1 MTNAQL
7 VLEKIKSTLCH
18 EGTTYKG
25 NSGTYMFIEGKTTSE
40 GTINGVVK
48 KLDEQG
54 GAKTA
59 GSFKVLE
66 DGTVM
71 RFTGIATKTSKEI
84 TLDIQAQDPSHN
96 SMEEQAEMPDAN
108 PGAEPEIEPKPEAIA
123 V

>member
-25 NSGTYMFIEGKTTSE
+25 KSGTYMFVEGKTTSE

-48 KLDEQG
+48 KLDDQG
-54 GAKTA
+54 VSKTA
-59 GSFKVLE
+59 GSFKILE

-71 RFTGIATKTSKEI
+71 RFTGIATKTSQAITKEI
-84 TLDIQAQDPSHN
+84 QSQ
-96 SMEEQAEMPDAN
+96 M
-108 PGAEPEIEPKPEAIA
+108 PGAEPEETNEEAHKEAIA

>member
-54 GAKTA
+54 VAKTA

-71 RFTGIATKTSKEI
+71 RFTGIATKTSKAI
-84 TLDIQAQDPSHN
+84 TAEVQAQ
-96 SMEEQAEMPDAN
+96 MPDAH
-108 PGAEPEIEPKPEAIA
+108 PGAEPEVEEQPEAIA
-123 V
+123 I

>member
-7 VLEKIKSTLCH
+7 VLEKIKTSLCH

-25 NSGTYMFIEGKTTSE
+25 NSGTYMYIEGKTTSE

-48 KLDEQG
+48 KIDDAG
-54 GAKTA
+54 VSKTA

-71 RFTGIATKTSKEI
+71 RFTGIATATSRAITKEI
-84 TLDIQAQDPSHN
+84 QSQT
-96 SMEEQAEMPDAN
+96 PDAH
-108 PGAEPEIEPKPEAIA
+108 PGAEPEEKQEAIA

>member
-25 NSGTYMFIEGKTTSE
+25 NSGTYMFVEGKTTSE

-54 GAKTA
+54 VAKTA
-59 GSFKVLE
+59 GSFKILE

-71 RFTGIATKTSKEI
+71 RFTGIATKTSTAITKEI
-84 TLDIQAQDPSHN
+84 QSQNPNTEKTVI
-96 SMEEQAEMPDAN
+96 EEQS
-108 PGAEPEIEPKPEAIA
+108 EAIA

>member
-7 VLEKIKSTLCH
+7 VLQKIKETLCH

-48 KLDEQG
+48 KIDDAG
-54 GAKTA
+54 VSKTA

-66 DGTVM
+66 DGTVL
-71 RFTGIATKTSKEI
+71 RFTGIATATSRAI
-84 TLDIQAQDPSHN
+84 TKAIQSQT
-96 SMEEQAEMPDAN
+96 PDAH
-108 PGAEPEIEPKPEAIA
+108 PGAEPEEKQEAIA

>member
-7 VLEKIKSTLCH
+7 VLEKIKTSLCH

-25 NSGTYMFIEGKTTSE
+25 NSGTYMYIEGKTTSE
-40 GTINGVVK
+40 GTINGVIK
-48 KLDEQG
+48 KIDDAG
-54 GAKTA
+54 VSKTA

-71 RFTGIATKTSKEI
+71 RFTGIATATSRAITKEI
-84 TLDIQAQDPSHN
+84 QSQT
-96 SMEEQAEMPDAN
+96 PDAH
-108 PGAEPEIEPKPEAIA
+108 PGAEPEEKQEAIA

>member
-7 VLEKIKSTLCH
+7 VLNKIQEQLCH

-25 NSGTYMFIEGKTTSE
+25 NSGTYKFVMGRTTDE

-48 KLDEQG
+48 KIDENG
-54 GAKTA
+54 ERTA

-71 RFTGIATKTSKEI
+71 RFTGIATKVSMAITKEVQSQQPTI
-84 TLDIQAQDPSHN
+84 
-96 SMEEQAEMPDAN
+96 EEVA
-108 PGAEPEIEPKPEAIA
+108 PEESNEETQEAIA

>member
-7 VLEKIKSTLCH
+7 VLQKIKETLCH

-48 KLDEQG
+48 KIDDAG
-54 GAKTA
+54 VSKTA

-66 DGTVM
+66 DGTVLS
-71 RFTGIATKTSKEI
+71 FTGIATATSRAI
-84 TLDIQAQDPSHN
+84 TKAIQSQT
-96 SMEEQAEMPDAN
+96 PDVH
-108 PGAEPEIEPKPEAIA
+108 PGAEPEEKQEAIA

>member
-25 NSGTYMFIEGKTTSE
+25 NSGTYMFVEGKTTAE

-54 GAKTA
+54 AAKTA
-59 GSFKVLE
+59 GSFKILE
-66 DGTVM
+66 DGTVL
-71 RFTGIATKTSKEI
+71 RFTGIATKTTNSITKEI
-84 TLDIQAQDPSHN
+84 KDQTTVSNPETETEVETQA
-96 SMEEQAEMPDAN
+96 
-108 PGAEPEIEPKPEAIA
+108 EAIA